1 MSFKVSQLTL
11 VENLKVHGLVGE
23 CAEPRVC
30 DEADVHS
37 RVGRGGVSDDQPVE
51 VLVIASGHVV
61 TVAEDPVPLVADAQ
75 GVLHRQLVRLK
86 PLQPLDVGHRQRL
99 DPAVQ
104 GGRLPSVHRRVGWAG
119 LCHDGVVCP

>member
-1 MSFKVSQLTL
+1 M
-11 VENLKVHGLVGE
+11 
-23 CAEPRVC
+23 
-30 DEADVHS
+30 
-37 RVGRGGVSDDQPVE
+37 
-51 VLVIASGHVV
+51 IASGHVV

-75 GVLHRQLVRLK
+75 GVLHRQLVRLQ

-119 LCHDGVVCP
+119 LRHDGVVCAGRLLHVQCVVLGLFPATKTER